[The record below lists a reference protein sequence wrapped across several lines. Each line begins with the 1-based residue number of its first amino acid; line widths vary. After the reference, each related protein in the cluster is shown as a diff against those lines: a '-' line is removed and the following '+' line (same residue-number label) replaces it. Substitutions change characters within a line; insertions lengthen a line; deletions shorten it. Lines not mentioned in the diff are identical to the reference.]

1 MIVIASGAE
10 QSMARHRK
18 IEDGLL
24 RSARNDDQ
32 IYHRGSHTRLRG
44 LAAQCVRAV
53 QIFSAPEQDEG
64 VGNAGGSMHPQ
75 SRVQNG

>member
-1 MIVIASGAE
+1 
-10 QSMARHRK
+10 MARHRK

-32 IYHRGSHTRLRG
+32 IYHRGSQTHLRVP
-44 LAAQCVRAV
+44 AARSARVV
-53 QIFSAPEQDEG
+53 QEFSAPKQDEG
-64 VGNAGGSMHPQ
+64 VGNAGRSMHPQ